1 MKNWVKKFI
10 IGVCAVMLTACA
22 VQGEG
27 SAAPTATA
35 SDEPV
40 SGGTYIVR
48 GAGDPYSFNPDL
60 KVDDWGVVTY
70 QNIFNRL
77 VKQTVSNEV
86 VGDLAESWEFSD
98 DGLTLTFHLHE
109 GVKWHDGEPF
119 SSEDVKWTFDK
130 IRTEGY
136 QSNSFKQLS
145 EITCPD
151 ENTVVFHLS
160 EPNSGIVATIG
171 WLGTFIMPKHIYDTP
186 DYDWSTN
193 PANFQPV
200 GTGPFKFVSYEK
212 SVAIRME
219 RNEDYFKGA
228 PYIDELIVSI
238 IPDESTAFQAWQ
250 NGEVDDILGKAPSSE
265 IAALKQDPNYNVYQ
279 YVATGRVYLSFN
291 LKEGPFADVRVR
303 QAVDMALD
311 RQEILDKAAKG
322 IGSVPETYM
331 TPVFDWAMSETTRI
345 PDMDR
350 EAAKKLIEEA
360 GYTQDENGY
369 YFTCTLDTFESG
381 NFKDT
386 ATVVQAQLKE
396 IGIEVKLN
404 ISEIANFQ
412 TKVLDNYNFD
422 MAMNSGSQGPDANAI
437 ENRIGSNGSLNIS
450 KYANPEIDELLKQ
463 GIAVSD
469 KAERGEVYKQI
480 QEILKRDLPMV
491 IVTDEIYSYP
501 IKATI
506 HNHPLSQEKS
516 TTLGTNEFSE
526 VWIEQ

>member
-200 GTGPFKFVSYEK
+200 GTGPFKFVEHKKGVS
-212 SVAIRME
+212 ITLE
-219 RNEDYFKGA
+219 RN
-228 PYIDELIVSI
+228 DEYWGDTPILDKIIFSI
-238 IPDESTAFQAWQ
+238 IPDEMTAYQAFLQ
-250 NGEVDDILGKAPSSE
+250 DEVDYLGTGVPSTNTNDFDDNPDYE
-265 IAALKQDPNYNVYQ
+265 
-279 YVATGRVYLSFN
+279 VYLQLSMNRLYLAFN
-291 LKEGPFADVRVR
+291 FEDEHFSKPEVRKAVAMGVDRQMIYDRVANGVGGVAETFISPMAEDFADDRYTMPEHNVE
-303 QAVDMALD
+303 QA
-311 RQEILDKAAKG
+311 R
-322 IGSVPETYM
+322 
-331 TPVFDWAMSETTRI
+331 
-345 PDMDR
+345 
-350 EAAKKLIEEA
+350 KLLEQA
-360 GYTQDENGY
+360 GYTANADGY
-369 YFTCTLDTFESG
+369 YFSMEFSVFENG
-381 NFKDT
+381 NYKEI
-386 ATVVQAQLKE
+386 AEIIQQNLKE
-396 IGIEVKLN
+396 IGIDMRINMMDYAIWTEKVKQN
-404 ISEIANFQ
+404 KEYQMTMSAG
-412 TKVLDNYNFD
+412 Y
-422 MAMNSGSQGPDANAI
+422 QGPDVSGIAG
-437 ENRIGSNGSLNIS
+437 RVSTHGSNNFMNFSNARLDECLEEALKTSDHETRKAYYSEVQKIMSEEMPMAILLDNGVKTPIK
-450 KYANPEIDELLKQ
+450 KYLSGVPLQ
-463 GIAVSD
+463 VPD
-469 KAERGEVYKQI
+469 KAASGEFTYTQI
-480 QEILKRDLPMV
+480 NK
-491 IVTDEIYSYP
+491 
-501 IKATI
+501 
-506 HNHPLSQEKS
+506 
-516 TTLGTNEFSE
+516 
-526 VWIEQ
+526 

>member
-1 MKNWVKKFI
+1 MKKLTKLLAAMMVACLTMA
-10 IGVCAVMLTACA
+10 GCA
-22 VQGEG
+22 GG
-27 SAAPTATA
+27 
-35 SDEPV
+35 
-40 SGGTYIVR
+40 GGTDQKDQAVPQDVLIVNVT
-48 GAGDPYSFNPDL
+48 GDPQSFNPDM
-60 KVDDWGVVTY
+60 KSDDYAWPIN
-70 QNIFNRL
+70 QNIYIRL
-77 VKQTVSNEV
+77 VKLNSDDQVIP
-86 VGDLAESWEFSD
+86 DLAESWEFSD
-98 DGLTLTFHLHE
+98 DGMKLTFHLKKD
-109 GVKWHDGEPF
+109 VKWHDGEPF

-186 DYDWSTN
+186 EYDWSTN

-303 QAVDMALD
+303 QAVDMALNC
-311 RQEILDKAAKG
+311 Q
-322 IGSVPETYM
+322 
-331 TPVFDWAMSETTRI
+331 
-345 PDMDR
+345 
-350 EAAKKLIEEA
+350 
-360 GYTQDENGY
+360 
-369 YFTCTLDTFESG
+369 
-381 NFKDT
+381 
-386 ATVVQAQLKE
+386 
-396 IGIEVKLN
+396 
-404 ISEIANFQ
+404 
-412 TKVLDNYNFD
+412 
-422 MAMNSGSQGPDANAI
+422 
-437 ENRIGSNGSLNIS
+437 
-450 KYANPEIDELLKQ
+450 
-463 GIAVSD
+463 
-469 KAERGEVYKQI
+469 
-480 QEILKRDLPMV
+480 
-491 IVTDEIYSYP
+491 
-501 IKATI
+501 
-506 HNHPLSQEKS
+506 
-516 TTLGTNEFSE
+516 
-526 VWIEQ
+526 

>member
-1 MKNWVKKFI
+1 MMKNWVKKI
-10 IGVCAVMLTACA
+10 IVGVCAVMLTACA
-22 VQGEG
+22 VQGEN
-27 SAAPTATA
+27 SAAPAATA

-60 KVDDWGVVTY
+60 KVDDWGVVAY

-77 VKQTVSNEV
+77 VKQTISNEV
-86 VGDLAESWEFSD
+86 VGDLAESWEFSE

-151 ENTVVFHLS
+151 ANTVVFHLS

-186 DYDWSTN
+186 EYDWSTN

-303 QAVDMALD
+303 QAVDMALN
-311 RQEILDKAAKG
+311 RQEILDKAAKASQRPG
-322 IGSVPETYM
+322 NVH
-331 TPVFDWAMSETTRI
+331 D
-345 PDMDR
+345 
-350 EAAKKLIEEA
+350 A
-360 GYTQDENGY
+360 G
-369 YFTCTLDTFESG
+369 L
-381 NFKDT
+381 
-386 ATVVQAQLKE
+386 
-396 IGIEVKLN
+396 
-404 ISEIANFQ
+404 
-412 TKVLDNYNFD
+412 
-422 MAMNSGSQGPDANAI
+422 
-437 ENRIGSNGSLNIS
+437 
-450 KYANPEIDELLKQ
+450 
-463 GIAVSD
+463 
-469 KAERGEVYKQI
+469 
-480 QEILKRDLPMV
+480 
-491 IVTDEIYSYP
+491 
-501 IKATI
+501 
-506 HNHPLSQEKS
+506 
-516 TTLGTNEFSE
+516 
-526 VWIEQ
+526 